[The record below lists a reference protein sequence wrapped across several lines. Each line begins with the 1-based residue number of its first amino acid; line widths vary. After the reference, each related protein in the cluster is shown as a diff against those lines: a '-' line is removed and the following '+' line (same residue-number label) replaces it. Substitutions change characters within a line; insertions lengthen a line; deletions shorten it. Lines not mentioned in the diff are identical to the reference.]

1 MLVISIS
8 EKGGFLCGSNLYI
21 LVKIQVMLYFRGYSI
36 FIFVK
41 EWYLYLPIKP

>member
-21 LVKIQVMLYFRGYSI
+21 LVKIQVMLYFI
-36 FIFVK
+36 K